1 MPLQYIP
8 QKIKSRGFD
17 RVAVVVTIV
26 IAWAFAEILTA
37 AGAYNK
43 RPPMTQINCRTD
55 RSGLITAASWSV
67 LGCLIV
73 FLKFIQCSQ
82 TMSLYN
88 NILS

>member
-1 MPLQYIP
+1 MSLQYIP

-67 LGCLIV
+67 LGSLVV
-73 FLKFIQCSQ
+73 FLKFTRCSQ
-82 TMSLYN
+82 TMSLYD
-88 NILS
+88 NISS